1 MLLSKFLNNNNDKDQ
16 ENETN
21 ENENN
26 NTKKDPWFFMIRNA
40 KVEVGV

>member
-1 MLLSKFLNNNNDKDQ
+1 MYKK
-16 ENETN
+16 EKTGITN